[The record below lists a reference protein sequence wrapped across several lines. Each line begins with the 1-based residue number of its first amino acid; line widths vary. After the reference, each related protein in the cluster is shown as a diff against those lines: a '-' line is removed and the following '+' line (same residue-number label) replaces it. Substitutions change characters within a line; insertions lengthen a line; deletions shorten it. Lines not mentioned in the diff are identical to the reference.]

1 MFRKLVWWV
10 CTSVHC
16 TYVYSPLL
24 TSAASQSGTGTE
36 IDYGGNDAILSQK
49 VYSELIILVS
59 LNCENFSVKS
69 LTFSVEHPHQLI
81 LFRNYVSR
89 TSAGKGRAVLEGV
102 GLKAA
107 RIQSCFK
114 SNPLDEESSVQ
125 AGLIKWSGGKGHQPP
140 TWKVLL
146 DAMYYAEVA
155 QQYIESLKR
164 DLILEVC

>member
-1 MFRKLVWWV
+1 MCVLRKLVWWV
-10 CTSVHC
+10 CIYIC
-16 TYVYSPLL
+16 TLYVYSPLF
-24 TSAASQSGTGTE
+24 TSGAGETTDNGE
-36 IDYGGNDAILSQK
+36 NNAILSQK
-49 VYSELIILVS
+49 VYGELVILMS
-59 LNCENFSVKS
+59 LHCEDVSVKS
-69 LTFSVEHPHQLI
+69 LTFSVEHPHQLK
-81 LFRNYVSR
+81 LFRTYVSR

-114 SNPLDEESSVQ
+114 NNPLDEESSVQ

-146 DAMYYAEVA
+146 EAMYYAEVA